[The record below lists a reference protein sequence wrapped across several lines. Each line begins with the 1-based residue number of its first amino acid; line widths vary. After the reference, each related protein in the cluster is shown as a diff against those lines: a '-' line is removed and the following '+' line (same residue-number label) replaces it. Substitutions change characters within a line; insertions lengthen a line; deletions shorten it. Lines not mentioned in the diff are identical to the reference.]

1 MPDRKPKSLIRPE
14 ELIEYFAELPD
25 PRSDINRQHN
35 LVDLVTIAVCAATCG
50 ADQWTEVAEF
60 GRIREEW
67 FRQYLELPFGI
78 PSHDTFGR
86 VFALLDPQAFQE
98 SLLGWLT
105 AVFDIK
111 DAQVIAI
118 DGKTARRSG
127 DNRLGK
133 KALHM
138 VSAWAT
144 ENSIVLGQVKTAEKS
159 NEITA
164 IPELLDMIDV
174 EGATVTIDAMGCQ
187 REIVEKIVEKG
198 GDYIIG
204 LKKNQGKLYD
214 RAVELFREVA
224 GKQFDCVRQRHKL
237 TTDHGHGRTEVRDH
251 IIIRDLF
258 TFQEDE
264 AWTGLQCFGRVIYQ
278 RTVDGKMNEE
288 VRYYI
293 TSLPCVAKS
302 FAEKVRAHW
311 SIENSLHWS
320 LDVSFGEDN
329 SRIRIGNAQENM
341 NTLRKFTLS
350 LLKNETSNKR
360 GIKNKRKC
368 AGWDPGYMLK
378 VLGVEG
384 E

>member
-1 MPDRKPKSLIRPE
+1 MPDRKQESLIRPE
-14 ELIEYFAELPD
+14 ELIAYFAELPD
-25 PRSDINRQHN
+25 PRSDINRRHN

-50 ADQWTEVAEF
+50 ADEWTEVAEF

-144 ENSIVLGQVKTAEKS
+144 ESSIVLGQVKTAEKS

-164 IPELLDMIDV
+164 IPELLDMIDI

-187 REIVEKIVEKG
+187 REIVEKIIEKG

-204 LKKNQGKLYD
+204 LKRNQGNLHG
-214 RAVELFREVA
+214 RAVKLFEEVA
-224 GKQFDCVRQRHKL
+224 GENFHCVRQRHK
-237 TTDHGHGRTEVRDH
+237 TTVEHGHGRTEVRDH
-251 IIIRDLF
+251 TIIQDLF
-258 TFQEDE
+258 TSEQDE
-264 AWTGLQCFGRVIYQ
+264 AWAGLRCFGRVVYQ
-278 RTVDGKMNEE
+278 RTVDGKVNEE

-293 TSLPCVAKS
+293 TSLPCAAKS
-302 FAEKVRAHW
+302 FAERVRAHW

-320 LDVSFGEDN
+320 LDVSFGEDS
-329 SRIRIGNAQENM
+329 SRIRTGNAQENM

-384 E
+384 K